1 MANEPDVLI
10 YDPDIGPMVAVTLP
24 ATSIVLD
31 GVPVVCDIDRELL
44 IVPSGTQPA
53 HTRQKTS
60 TRRRGP
66 GIGGGTPLEGIPTPD
81 NLYPPRVA
89 ILRRRRPLR
98 PARSWQDGAD
108 SASKA
113 IVNEDAGIVLSTDAP
128 LLRYPRSEK

>member
-53 HTRQKTS
+53 Q
-60 TRRRGP
+60 
-66 GIGGGTPLEGIPTPD
+66 IFF
-81 NLYPPRVA
+81 A
-89 ILRRRRPLR
+89 IQQHMMRTGRRPR
-98 PARSWQDGAD
+98 AVIMPMPGS
-108 SASKA
+108 
-113 IVNEDAGIVLSTDAP
+113 P
-128 LLRYPRSEK
+128 